1 MSVSSVAGEVLSKP
15 LSSAPTTASS
25 SVTTASPGV
34 AQSTTKENP
43 KETFMKLLVA
53 QLEHQNPLS
62 PMDNAQF
69 TQQLAQFTSLEQL
82 QSMNANL
89 SALMQAQTTTN
100 GLQAATLI
108 GKQVQAQA
116 NTTHVPQQGEA
127 TPFQYTLAA
136 DSPSVQIDVL
146 DQAGNTTRTINARN
160 QKTGPQT
167 LTWDGKDAAGKPL
180 PVGDY
185 HFQVAATDKAG
196 KPVAV
201 EESLQG
207 TVEGVTYDG
216 NQPYLIV
223 GGNRVELS
231 ALTNIKQTK

>member
-15 LSSAPTTASS
+15 SSSAPTTASS
-25 SVTTASPGV
+25 SVTTASPG
-34 AQSTTKENP
+34 AAKGITKESP

-62 PMDNAQF
+62 PMDNNQF

-116 NTTHVPQQGEA
+116 NTTHVPKQGEA

-136 DSPSVQIDVL
+136 ASAKVQIDVL
-146 DQAGNTTRTINARN
+146 DQAGNTTRTINARD
-160 QKTGPQT
+160 QKAGPQT
-167 LTWDGKDAAGKPL
+167 LTWDGKDAVGKPL
-180 PVGDY
+180 PAGNY
-185 HFQVAATDKAG
+185 HFQVTATDKAG

-201 EESLQG
+201 EQSLQG
-207 TVEGVTYDG
+207 IVEGVTYDG
-216 NQPYLIV
+216 NHPYLIV

>member
-1 MSVSSVAGEVLSKP
+1 MSVSSVAGEALTKP
-15 LSSAPTTASS
+15 LTSTTAPA
-25 SVTTASPGV
+25 SVTPASTGA
-34 AQSTTKENP
+34 AQGTTKESP

-62 PMDNAQF
+62 PMDNTQF

-89 SALMQAQTTTN
+89 SALMNAQTTTN

-116 NTTHVPQQGEA
+116 NTTQVSKQGKA
-127 TPFQYTLAA
+127 TPFQYKLVA
-136 DSPSVQIDVL
+136 DSANVQINVL
-146 DQAGNTTRTINARN
+146 DQAGNTTRTINTRN
-160 QKTGPQT
+160 QKAGPQT

-180 PVGDY
+180 PAGDY
-185 HFQVAATDKAG
+185 HFQVTATDKAG

-207 TVEGVTYDG
+207 IVEGVTYDG
-216 NQPYLIV
+216 NRPYLVV

>member
-1 MSVSSVAGEVLSKP
+1 MSVSNIAGEALTKP
-15 LSSAPTTASS
+15 STSTTTPS
-25 SVTTASPGV
+25 SVTPASAGA
-34 AQSTTKENP
+34 AQGTTKENP

-62 PMDNAQF
+62 PMDNTQF

-89 SALMQAQTTTN
+89 SALMNAQTTTN

-116 NTTHVPQQGEA
+116 NTTQVSKQGEA
-127 TPFQYTLAA
+127 TPFQYKLAA
-136 DSPSVQIDVL
+136 DSANVQINVL
-146 DQAGNTTRTINARN
+146 DQAGNTARTINARN
-160 QKTGPQT
+160 QKAGPQT
-167 LTWDGKDAAGKPL
+167 LTWDGKDTAGKPL
-180 PVGDY
+180 PAGDY
-185 HFQVAATDKAG
+185 HFQVTATDKAG

-207 TVEGVTYDG
+207 IVEGVTYDG
-216 NQPYLIV
+216 NHPYLIV

>member
-1 MSVSSVAGEVLSKP
+1 
-15 LSSAPTTASS
+15 
-25 SVTTASPGV
+25 
-34 AQSTTKENP
+34 
-43 KETFMKLLVA
+43 MKLLVA

-62 PMDNAQF
+62 PMDNMQF

-108 GKQVQAQA
+108 GKHVQAQA
-116 NTTHVPQQGEA
+116 STTHVSKPGQA

-136 DSPSVQIDVL
+136 DSTNVQINVL
-146 DQAGNTTRTINARN
+146 DQAGKTTRTINAQY
-160 QKTGPQT
+160 QKAGPQT
-167 LTWDGKDAAGKPL
+167 LTWDGKDAAGR
-180 PVGDY
+180 PVPAGDY
-185 HFQVAATDKAG
+185 HFQVTATDKAG

-207 TVEGVTYDG
+207 IVEGVTYDG
-216 NQPYLIV
+216 DRPYLIV
-223 GGNRVELS
+223 GGSRVDLS
-231 ALTNIKQTK
+231 TLTNIKQTK

>member
-15 LSSAPTTASS
+15 LSSAPTTASP
-25 SVTTASPGV
+25 SVTTASPGAV
-34 AQSTTKENP
+34 KGTTKENP

-62 PMDNAQF
+62 PMDNTQF

-82 QSMNANL
+82 QNMNTNL
-89 SALMQAQTTTN
+89 TALMQAQMTAN
-100 GLQAATLI
+100 GLQAATLM

-116 NTTHVPQQGEA
+116 NTTQVSKQGAA
-127 TPFQYTLAA
+127 TPLQYKLAA
-136 DSPSVQIDVL
+136 DSANVQINVL

-160 QKTGPQT
+160 QQAGPQT
-167 LTWDGKDAAGKPL
+167 LTWDGKDAVGKPL
-180 PVGDY
+180 PAGDY
-185 HFQVAATDKAG
+185 HFQVTALDKAG

-207 TVEGVTYDG
+207 IVEGVTYDG
-216 NQPYLIV
+216 NHPYLIV

>member
-1 MSVSSVAGEVLSKP
+1 MSVSSIAGEALPKP
-15 LSSAPTTASS
+15 STSTTAPSS
-25 SVTTASPGV
+25 GPTASAGA
-34 AQSTTKENP
+34 AQGTTKESP

-62 PMDNAQF
+62 PMDNTQF

-89 SALMQAQTTTN
+89 SALMNAQTTTN

-116 NTTHVPQQGEA
+116 NTTQVSKQGAA

-136 DSPSVQIDVL
+136 DSAKVQIDVL
-146 DQAGNTTRTINARN
+146 DQAGNTARTINA
-160 QKTGPQT
+160 QKQKAGPQT

-180 PVGDY
+180 PAGDY
-185 HFQVAATDKAG
+185 HFQVTATDKAG

-207 TVEGVTYDG
+207 IVEGVTYDG
-216 NQPYLIV
+216 NHPYLIV
-223 GGNRVELS
+223 GGNRVELN

>member
-1 MSVSSVAGEVLSKP
+1 MSVSSVAGEAMTKP
-15 LSSAPTTASS
+15 ALSSSTTASS
-25 SVTTASPGV
+25 SATTTSPG
-34 AQSTTKENP
+34 ATQSTTKENP
-43 KETFMKLLVA
+43 KETFLKLLVA

-62 PMDNAQF
+62 PMDNMQF

-82 QSMNANL
+82 QNMNTNL

-108 GKQVQAQA
+108 GKQVQAQG
-116 NTTHVPQQGEA
+116 NTTHVLKPGEA
-127 TPFQYTLAA
+127 TPFQYTLTAA
-136 DSPSVQIDVL
+136 SANVQINVL
-146 DQAGNTTRTINARN
+146 DQAGKTTRTLNVRD
-160 QKTGPQT
+160 QKAGPQT

-180 PVGDY
+180 PAGDY
-185 HFQVAATDKAG
+185 HFQVTATDQAG

-207 TVEGVTYDG
+207 IVEGVTYDG
-216 NQPYLIV
+216 KNPYLIV
-223 GGNRVELS
+223 GGNRIELS

>member
-1 MSVSSVAGEVLSKP
+1 MSVSSVASEALTKP
-15 LSSAPTTASS
+15 STSTTAPA
-25 SVTTASPGV
+25 SVTPASAGA
-34 AQSTTKENP
+34 AQGTTKETS
-43 KETFMKLLVA
+43 KETFIKLLVA

-62 PMDNAQF
+62 PMDNMQF

-82 QSMNANL
+82 QSMNTNL

-116 NTTHVPQQGEA
+116 NSTHVSKQGAA

-136 DSPSVQIDVL
+136 ASANVQIDVL
-146 DQAGNTTRTINARN
+146 DQAGNTIRTINARN
-160 QKTGPQT
+160 QQAGPRT
-167 LTWDGKDAAGKPL
+167 LTWDGKDTAGKPL
-180 PVGDY
+180 PAGDY
-185 HFQVAATDKAG
+185 HFQVTATDKAG

-207 TVEGVTYDG
+207 IVEGVTYDG
-216 NQPYLIV
+216 NHPYLIV

-231 ALTNIKQTK
+231 ALTDIKQTK

>member
-1 MSVSSVAGEVLSKP
+1 MSVTSIAGEALTKP
-15 LSSAPTTASS
+15 STSTTAPSSATTAS
-25 SVTTASPGV
+25 AGA
-34 AQSTTKENP
+34 AQGSTKENP

-62 PMDNAQF
+62 PMDNTQF

-89 SALMQAQTTTN
+89 SALMKAQTTTN

-116 NTTHVPQQGEA
+116 NTTQVTKQGEA

-136 DSPSVQIDVL
+136 DSANVQIDVL
-146 DQAGNTTRTINARN
+146 DQAGNTTRTINTRN
-160 QKTGPQT
+160 QKAGPQA
-167 LTWDGKDAAGKPL
+167 LTWDGKDAAAKPL
-180 PVGDY
+180 PAGDY
-185 HFQVAATDKAG
+185 HFQVTATDKAG

-207 TVEGVTYDG
+207 IVEGVTYDG
-216 NQPYLIV
+216 NHPYLIV

>member
-1 MSVSSVAGEVLSKP
+1 MSVSSIAGEVLSKP
-15 LSSAPTTASS
+15 ASSAPTKAASS
-25 SVTTASPGV
+25 GTTASPGAV
-34 AQSTTKENP
+34 KSITKENP

-62 PMDNAQF
+62 PMDNTQF

-82 QSMNANL
+82 QSMNTNL

-116 NTTHVPQQGEA
+116 NSTHVSKQGAA

-136 DSPSVQIDVL
+136 ASANVQIDVL
-146 DQAGNTTRTINARN
+146 DQAGNTIRTINARN
-160 QKTGPQT
+160 QQAGPRT
-167 LTWDGKDAAGKPL
+167 LTWDGKDTAGKPL
-180 PVGDY
+180 PAGDY
-185 HFQVAATDKAG
+185 HFQVTATDKAG

-207 TVEGVTYDG
+207 IVEGVTYDG
-216 NQPYLIV
+216 NHPYLIV

-231 ALTNIKQTK
+231 ALTDIKQTK

>member
-1 MSVSSVAGEVLSKP
+1 MSVSSVAGEVLSKSA
-15 LSSAPTTASS
+15 SSAPPTAASSGTTASS
-25 SVTTASPGV
+25 GAVKG
-34 AQSTTKENP
+34 TTKESP

-108 GKQVQAQA
+108 GNQIQAQA
-116 NTTHVPQQGEA
+116 NTTHVPKQGAA

-136 DSPSVQIDVL
+136 DSANVQ
-146 DQAGNTTRTINARN
+146 
-160 QKTGPQT
+160 
-167 LTWDGKDAAGKPL
+167 
-180 PVGDY
+180 
-185 HFQVAATDKAG
+185 
-196 KPVAV
+196 
-201 EESLQG
+201 
-207 TVEGVTYDG
+207 
-216 NQPYLIV
+216 
-223 GGNRVELS
+223 
-231 ALTNIKQTK
+231 

>member
-15 LSSAPTTASS
+15 SSSASMASS
-25 SVTTASPGV
+25 SVTTASSGT
-34 AQSTTKENP
+34 AQGTTKESP

-62 PMDNAQF
+62 PMDNMQF
-69 TQQLAQFTSLEQL
+69 TQQLAQFTSLEEL

-108 GKQVQAQA
+108 GKHVQAQA
-116 NTTHVPQQGEA
+116 NTTHVPKQGEA
-127 TPFQYTLAA
+127 PPFQYTLAA
-136 DSPSVQIDVL
+136 DSANVQINVL
-146 DQAGNTTRTINARN
+146 DQAGNTTRTINA
-160 QKTGPQT
+160 QKQKAGPQT
-167 LTWDGKDAAGKPL
+167 LTWDGKDTLGKPL
-180 PVGDY
+180 PAGDY
-185 HFQVAATDKAG
+185 HFQVTATDKAG
-196 KPVAV
+196 NPVAV
-201 EESLQG
+201 EELLQG

-216 NQPYLIV
+216 NHPYLIV

-231 ALTNIKQTK
+231 ALTNIKPTK

>member
-1 MSVSSVAGEVLSKP
+1 MSVSSIAGEALPKP
-15 LSSAPTTASS
+15 STATTAPA
-25 SVTTASPGV
+25 SVTPTSAGA
-34 AQSTTKENP
+34 AQGTTKESP

-62 PMDNAQF
+62 PMDNTQF

-89 SALMQAQTTTN
+89 SALMKAQTTTY

-116 NTTHVPQQGEA
+116 NTTQVTKQGEA

-136 DSPSVQIDVL
+136 DSANVQIDVL
-146 DQAGNTTRTINARN
+146 DQAGNTTRTINTRN
-160 QKTGPQT
+160 QKAGPQA
-167 LTWDGKDAAGKPL
+167 LTWDGKDAAAKPL
-180 PVGDY
+180 PAGDN
-185 HFQVAATDKAG
+185 HFQVTATDKAG

-207 TVEGVTYDG
+207 IVEGVTYDG
-216 NQPYLIV
+216 NHPYLIV

>member
-1 MSVSSVAGEVLSKP
+1 MSTSSIAGEVLSKP
-15 LSSAPTTASS
+15 ASSASPTAASS
-25 SVTTASPGV
+25 GTTASPG
-34 AQSTTKENP
+34 AAKGTTKEDP

-62 PMDNAQF
+62 PMDNTEF

-82 QSMNANL
+82 QNMNASL
-89 SALMQAQTTTN
+89 SALMNAQTTTN

-116 NTTHVPQQGEA
+116 DTTQVSKQGEA

-136 DSPSVQIDVL
+136 DSANVQINVL

-160 QKTGPQT
+160 QKAGPQT

-180 PVGDY
+180 PAGDY
-185 HFQVAATDKAG
+185 HFQVTATDKAG

-207 TVEGVTYDG
+207 IVEGVTYDG
-216 NQPYLIV
+216 NHPYLIV
-223 GGNRVELS
+223 GGNRVDLS
-231 ALTNIKQTK
+231 ALTNIKQTQ

>member
-1 MSVSSVAGEVLSKP
+1 MSVSSIAGEALPKP
-15 LSSAPTTASS
+15 SPSTTAPSA
-25 SVTTASPGV
+25 VTPTSAGA
-34 AQSTTKENP
+34 AQGTTKENP

-62 PMDNAQF
+62 PMDNSQF

-89 SALMQAQTTTN
+89 SALMKAQTTTT

-116 NTTHVPQQGEA
+116 NTTQVTKQGEA

-136 DSPSVQIDVL
+136 DSANVQIDVL
-146 DQAGNTTRTINARN
+146 DQAGNTTRTVNTRN
-160 QKTGPQT
+160 QKAGPQV
-167 LTWDGKDAAGKPL
+167 LTWDGKDAAAKPL
-180 PVGDY
+180 PAGDY
-185 HFQVAATDKAG
+185 HFQVTATDKAG
-196 KPVAV
+196 KSVAV

-207 TVEGVTYDG
+207 IVEGVTYDG
-216 NQPYLIV
+216 NHPYLIV

>member
-1 MSVSSVAGEVLSKP
+1 MSVSSIAGEVLSKP
-15 LSSAPTTASS
+15 LSSVSTTASS
-25 SVTTASPGV
+25 SVTTASPGT
-34 AQSTTKENP
+34 AQGTTKESP

-62 PMDNAQF
+62 PMDNMQF

-82 QSMNANL
+82 QSMNTNL

-108 GKQVQAQA
+108 GKHVQAQA
-116 NTTHVPQQGEA
+116 NTTHVSKQGET

-136 DSPSVQIDVL
+136 DSANVQINVL
-146 DQAGNTTRTINARN
+146 DQAGKTARTINVRS
-160 QKTGPQT
+160 QKAGSQT
-167 LTWDGKDAAGKPL
+167 LPWDGKDAVGKPL
-180 PVGDY
+180 PAGHY
-185 HFQVAATDKAG
+185 HFQVTATDKAG
-196 KPVAV
+196 KTVAV

-207 TVEGVTYDG
+207 IVEGVAYDG
-216 NQPYLIV
+216 THPYLIV

-231 ALTNIKQTK
+231 ALTNIQQTK

>member
-1 MSVSSVAGEVLSKP
+1 MSVSSVAGEVLSKSS
-15 LSSAPTTASS
+15 SSAPTTAALSG
-25 SVTTASPGV
+25 TTASSGV
-34 AQSTTKENP
+34 AKGTTKENP

-62 PMDNAQF
+62 PMDNTQF

-89 SALMQAQTTTN
+89 STLMQAQTTAN
-100 GLQAATLI
+100 GLQAATLM

-116 NTTHVPQQGEA
+116 NTTHVPKQGEA

-136 DSPSVQIDVL
+136 ASANVQIDVL
-146 DQAGNTTRTINARN
+146 DQAGNTTRTIKARD
-160 QKTGPQT
+160 QKAGPQT
-167 LTWDGKDAAGKPL
+167 LTWDGKDAVGKPL
-180 PVGDY
+180 PAGDY
-185 HFQVAATDKAG
+185 HFQVTATDKAG

-207 TVEGVTYDG
+207 VVEGVTYDG
-216 NQPYLIV
+216 NHPYLIV

>member
-15 LSSAPTTASS
+15 SSSAPTTAY
-25 SVTTASPGV
+25 PGV

-62 PMDNAQF
+62 PMDNTQF

-89 SALMQAQTTTN
+89 SALMHAQTTTN

-116 NTTHVPQQGEA
+116 NTTHVPTQGEA

-160 QKTGPQT
+160 QKAGPQT

-196 KPVAV
+196 KPVTV

>member
-15 LSSAPTTASS
+15 SSSAP
-25 SVTTASPGV
+25 TTASPGV

-62 PMDNAQF
+62 PMDNTQF

-89 SALMQAQTTTN
+89 SALMNAQTTTT

-116 NTTHVPQQGEA
+116 NTTQVTKQGEA

-136 DSPSVQIDVL
+136 DSANVQIDVL
-146 DQAGNTTRTINARN
+146 DQAGNTTRTVNTRS
-160 QKTGPQT
+160 QKAGPQV
-167 LTWDGKDAAGKPL
+167 LTWDGKDAAAKPL
-180 PVGDY
+180 PAGDY
-185 HFQVAATDKAG
+185 HFQVTATDKAG

-207 TVEGVTYDG
+207 IVEGVTYDG
-216 NQPYLIV
+216 NHPYLIV

>member
-15 LSSAPTTASS
+15 SSSAPTTS
-25 SVTTASPGV
+25 SPGV

-62 PMDNAQF
+62 PMDNTQF

-89 SALMQAQTTTN
+89 SALMHAQTTTN

-160 QKTGPQT
+160 QKTGPQS
-167 LTWDGKDAAGKPL
+167 LTWDGKDVAGKPL

-185 HFQVAATDKAG
+185 HFQVTATDKAG